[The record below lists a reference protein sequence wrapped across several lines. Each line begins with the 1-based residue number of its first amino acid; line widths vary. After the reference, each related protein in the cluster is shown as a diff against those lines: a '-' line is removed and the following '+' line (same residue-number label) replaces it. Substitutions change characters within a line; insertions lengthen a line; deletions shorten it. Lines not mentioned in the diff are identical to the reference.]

1 MTEFYYEF
9 SPDKFRKRCRFIL
22 RNLVPAA
29 LLLALP
35 ILSISGQTN
44 GMRGINGS
52 DKKGETAAAIPVAVT
67 APTLTKTTPSTFVVP
82 IAVGDVTGNGILA
95 FQFNILYNPAV
106 IDPSGTNFG
115 CSTTG
120 TLAETANLTATCNV
134 QPDGVLRVAVS
145 GTGSMTGSGTILKL
159 TFATDPAAAPGNTS
173 PLIFQNLFFFNG
185 GGPVTTN
192 PTNGQI
198 TIVGTTAASVS
209 IGGRI
214 LSAHGQPIGKAKVL
228 LTEPSGDARITFSS
242 PLGYYHFDDVAVGQ
256 NYVVSVSS
264 KTFVFEP
271 RALAVMD
278 EIPDMDIVAS
288 P

>member
-9 SPDKFRKRCRFIL
+9 SRDKFRKRCRFIL
-22 RNLVPAA
+22 KNLAPAA
-29 LLLALP
+29 LLLALS
-35 ILSISGQTN
+35 ILSINGQADGT
-44 GMRGINGS
+44 RGLNET
-52 DKKGETAAAIPVAVT
+52 DKKIETVAALPVAVT
-67 APTLTKTTPSTFVVP
+67 APSLTKTTPSTFVVP
-82 IAVGDVTGNGILA
+82 ISVGDVTGNGILA
-95 FQFNILYNPAV
+95 FQFNIVYNPSV

-115 CSTTG
+115 CSTVG

-159 TFATDPAAAPGNTS
+159 NFATDPSAAPGNTS
-173 PLIFQNLFFFNG
+173 PLAFQNMFFFNG

-198 TIVGTTAASVS
+198 TIVGTTAANVS
-209 IGGRI
+209 IGGRV
-214 LSAHGQPIGKAKVL
+214 LSATGQPIGKAKVL
-228 LTEPSGDARITFSS
+228 MTEASGNVRVTFSS

-256 NYVVSVSS
+256 NYFLSVSS

-271 RALAVMD
+271 RSLAVMA
-278 EIPDMDIVAS
+278 ELPDLDLIAL